1 MFWLGAWAAIRLSN
15 GVHLAE
21 VVTKSYSLDLNAY
34 PRWMLVLAGTLVV
47 VVAIW
52 VAMKLLKL
60 TLWLLLFL
68 VFFGGIGWA
77 VWELLR

>member
-1 MFWLGAWAAIRLSN
+1 MQ
-15 GVHLAE
+15 LAE
-21 VVTKSYSLDLNAY
+21 VVTKVYSVDLSAY
-34 PRWMLVLAGTLVV
+34 PRWVAILAGTLVA

-52 VAMKLLKL
+52 VVMKLLKL

-77 VWELLR
+77 VWELLK

>member
-1 MFWLGAWAAIRLSN
+1 
-15 GVHLAE
+15 
-21 VVTKSYSLDLNAY
+21 
-34 PRWMLVLAGTLVV
+34 MLVLAGTLVV